1 MITPAFH
8 FSILEQFVDVFNSQ
22 GDTLVRSLQRDA
34 LGKSSFDIYQYVTA
48 CALDII
54 CGENAS
60 T

>member
-22 GDTLVRSLQRDA
+22 SDTLVKLLQREA
-34 LGKSSFDIYQYVTA
+34 LGKPSFDIYQYVTA

-54 CGENAS
+54 CGEKMS